1 MTKEI
6 ISILCISCITVFSQS
21 KYSGEYKIIRIDSID
36 YHYVINMLS
45 IKDTTKKMIVV
56 SSKSCNNKKDS
67 IIKVN
72 NTYFFDLH
80 LTGMIRVGKALNDS
94 LILNGRS
101 FTINNVRISNNDFPF
116 ASQNLDGLSYRRL
129 QHNSINY
136 SLNKVASEE
145 KKVFNFVILVNDR
158 VLTNNYIKYKLI
170 AQNEDN
176 SKDTIY
182 IDYTPGNLSMKV
194 IDYEKL
200 TDSKVKKIILQFE
213 YTLNYNTYNYNLDIK
228 KGWLDNHFYI
238 LYIYNTDIGKFKNLI
253 NPLEGKN
260 YNFEFEYPGGGTSLI
275 RKRNIKNR

>member
-1 MTKEI
+1 MK
-6 ISILCISCITVFSQS
+6 
-21 KYSGEYKIIRIDSID
+21 KKI
-36 YHYVINMLS
+36 
-45 IKDTTKKMIVV
+45 
-56 SSKSCNNKKDS
+56 
-67 IIKVN
+67 
-72 NTYFFDLH
+72 
-80 LTGMIRVGKALNDS
+80 
-94 LILNGRS
+94 LILILVSKICFGQS
-101 FTINNVRISNNDFPF
+101 V
-116 ASQNLDGLSYRRL
+116 
-129 QHNSINY
+129 
-136 SLNKVASEE
+136 SED

>member
-6 ISILCISCITVFSQS
+6 ISILCICCITVFSQS

-129 QHNSINY
+129 KHNFKDTVKCLEIENKSNKCISSNINEIVKVEKNILEVDSKQILLFLLTIKKECENNTEFSEY
-136 SLNKVASEE
+136 SNKVLFELLDKRTSSLIKVISKNSSLDIEYILLQISNPILDYDYKSLKTKIGKCKTKSVF
-145 KKVFNFVILVNDR
+145 KK
-158 VLTNNYIKYKLI
+158 KLI
-170 AQNEDN
+170 DA
-176 SKDTIY
+176 
-182 IDYTPGNLSMKV
+182 IDR
-194 IDYEKL
+194 
-200 TDSKVKKIILQFE
+200 
-213 YTLNYNTYNYNLDIK
+213 
-228 KGWLDNHFYI
+228 
-238 LYIYNTDIGKFKNLI
+238 I
-253 NPLEGKN
+253 NP
-260 YNFEFEYPGGGTSLI
+260 
-275 RKRNIKNR
+275 